1 MKLGRSRH
9 RIFKRTRIRML
20 IVWYLIL
27 LGGIIIL
34 VWKMPAIVLH
44 L

>member
-1 MKLGRSRH
+1 MNLKRPR
-9 RIFKRTRIRML
+9 RQIFKRKRVRML

-27 LGGIIIL
+27 LGAIMIL
-34 VWKMPAIVLH
+34 VWKMPAIVSH